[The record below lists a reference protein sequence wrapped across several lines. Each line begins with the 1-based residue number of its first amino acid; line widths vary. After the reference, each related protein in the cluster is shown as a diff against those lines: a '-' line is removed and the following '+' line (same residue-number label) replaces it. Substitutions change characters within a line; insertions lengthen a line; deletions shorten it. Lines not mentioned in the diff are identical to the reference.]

1 MFPKHLVHNWI
12 AERRMWVQIPLLPP
26 NNKNWMVNP
35 IGLGTASKTDC
46 RLKTRWASTALPSAM
61 DTFNF
66 TAKVIDDVN
75 KPSTNIIDL
84 LIISNLVKSKREA
97 RDLIVSGGIY
107 LNGARI
113 KENRDISTDDLVD
126 DRIILRRGK
135 KSHSIFRFLN
145 IRGT

>member
-1 MFPKHLVHNWI
+1 
-12 AERRMWVQIPLLPP
+12 
-26 NNKNWMVNP
+26 MVNP

-46 RLKTRWASTALPSAM
+46 RFKTRWASIALPSAM
-61 DTFNF
+61 ETLNF

-97 RDLIVSGGIY
+97 KDLIASGGIY
-107 LNGARI
+107 VNGTRI
-113 KENRDISTDDLVD
+113 TENRDISTDDLVD
-126 DRIILRRGK
+126 DKIILRRGK
-135 KSHSIFRFLN
+135 KSHFIFRFLN